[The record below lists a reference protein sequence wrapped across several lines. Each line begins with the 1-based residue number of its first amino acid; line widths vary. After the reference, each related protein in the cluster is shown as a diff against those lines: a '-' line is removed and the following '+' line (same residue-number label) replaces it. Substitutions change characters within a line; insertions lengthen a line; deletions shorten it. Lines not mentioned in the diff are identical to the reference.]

1 LKHENKVTH
10 KQHIKQNKHTSHHRY
25 YISFFNNGGHP
36 TWQIIDDEEAIE
48 FLDQVESDFFK
59 KQQNQKPMGI
69 SKNSSKKATKERI
82 QQDKEEL
89 IIKINESRDDKI
101 VLQ

>member
-1 LKHENKVTH
+1 MMKRPSNFWTRW
-10 KQHIKQNKHTSHHRY
+10 N
-25 YISFFNNGGHP
+25 
-36 TWQIIDDEEAIE
+36 QI
-48 FLDQVESDFFK
+48 FLK

-69 SKNSSKKATKERI
+69 SKNSSKKATEERI

-89 IIKINESRDDKI
+89 IVKINELRDDKI